1 MLIRDSLSVVFLD
14 VLSIFSRIAM
24 KSKTTGSSKVKS
36 QGSLTWLASYPKSG
50 NTWLRSIIHA
60 GLTGS
65 LDINRLASTTYG
77 FASKVAKFHK
87 GKIVLQSPEEASK
100 FWATCQR
107 RMNFDLNG
115 RKIFLKTHY
124 QYQYLKNHNF
134 QKKNVLGDK
143 PLLLIKRKQLKDF
156 LQ

>member
-1 MLIRDSLSVVFLD
+1 MILKRDGRDVVFVD

-50 NTWLRSIIHA
+50 NTWLISIIYA

-65 LDINRLASTTYG
+65 LDINRLAYTKHG

-87 GKIVLQSPEEASK
+87 AKIVLQSPEEASK

-107 RMNFDLNG
+107 RMNFGLNG
-115 RKIFLKTHY
+115 R
-124 QYQYLKNHNF
+124 NF
-134 QKKNVLGDK
+134 FENS
-143 PLLLIKRKQLKDF
+143 
-156 LQ
+156 